1 MNDQHGYRLILPF
14 DELSSSVHEAGTVD
28 ETVEAVAT
36 FALQAL
42 GATSAAILLGKH
54 PERLQIATST
64 DAAIARI
71 AETCDTCGPIQ
82 TAFDASTA
90 VTVADLTTETAW
102 PDCEPL
108 AAAGAESGLR
118 SLLAVRLLIGTRPAG
133 VVLAGH
139 PESGM
144 FGEDEI
150 SIAYIVA
157 RHASIAVT
165 RARHEETL
173 VEAVDAR
180 KLVGQAMGIL
190 MERYNLDADR
200 AFDVLARYS
209 QHTNTKLRTV
219 ALGLIETRTLPGI
232 VLDQPQAAS
241 VTVNDHDGQRT
252 ASTAVCSTVET

>member
-1 MNDQHGYRLILPF
+1 MTGQNGYRSILPL

-36 FALQAL
+36 FALQAM
-42 GATSAAILLGKH
+42 GATAAAILLGKH
-54 PERLQIATST
+54 PDRLEIAIST

-90 VTVADLTTETAW
+90 VTVSDLTTETHW
-102 PDCEPL
+102 PECAPL
-108 AAAGAESGLR
+108 AAAGAGSGLR
-118 SLLAVRLLIGTRPAG
+118 SLLAIRLLIAGRPAG

-139 PESGM
+139 PEPGV

-150 SIAYIVA
+150 GIAYIVA

-173 VEAVDAR
+173 AEAVDAR

-200 AFDVLARYS
+200 AFAVLARYS

-219 ALGLIETRTLPGI
+219 ALRLIETRTLPGI
-232 VLDQPQAAS
+232 ATLHEKRAATS
-241 VTVNDHDGQRT
+241 VTITDPGNTEQGARPQRL
-252 ASTAVCSTVET
+252 